1 MSGVNRWALR
11 QAEEPSNRP
20 NPGAGATLG
29 RPLDSNKKVAMAAST
44 RGQSVGDWHPT
55 VVNLLVLIVLELVAY
70 AALRYVFRSA
80 LGG

>member
-1 MSGVNRWALR
+1 MSGINRWALR
-11 QAEEPSNRP
+11 QADEPSRHP
-20 NPGAGATLG
+20 NPGAGATWG
-29 RPLDSNKKVAMAAST
+29 RPLDQGKAAAMAAST

-55 VVNLLVLIVLELVAY
+55 VVNLIVLIVLELVAY